1 MIARKW
7 KWTLCT
13 LLGLAGS
20 SGYAADVT
28 PLVEPNAMPS
38 ATAPLTLPN
47 TSALGGAPGTTL
59 TTHPDLNGECCI
71 PSASCDCLCGPP
83 GKYWVSSEWLFWT
96 ASGQP
101 LPALITTA
109 PPGAPRATAGTLGD
123 PNTQVLFGNQRVNDD
138 FRNGYRLRAGMWL
151 NDEQTFGIEGNFF
164 FLGRSRQGGVAG
176 ANGSVGSPII
186 TRPFNNAVT
195 GQQDAELVSFPG
207 VLAGT
212 VSADATSDVI
222 GGGFN
227 FLCNICCNPC
237 GRFDL
242 ITGFRYMNLRD
253 QVSITENLTALPGSG
268 VTPGTNIIVQD
279 RFNTNNDFYGGLI
292 GGYYERRFGSMFVG
306 VRSSIAL
313 GLSHQEIGI
322 NGSTTFIPP
331 GQTFPGGL
339 LTQNSNIGSY
349 TNDEFAVMPEVGVRF
364 GAQITP
370 RFRGFVG
377 YDWLYWSTVSRAGDQ
392 IDLNLN
398 PNQLPPAQQPYAGP
412 AFPAV
417 RTNVTDFWLQG
428 ISIGGEFRF

>member
-1 MIARKW
+1 MLTRKW
-7 KWTLCT
+7 KWTLSA

-20 SGYAADVT
+20 TGFAADAAA
-28 PLVEPNAMPS
+28 PAAANAMPS
-38 ATAPLTLPN
+38 ATAPLNLPETPATHGLLN
-47 TSALGGAPGTTL
+47 PTSPSALSS
-59 TTHPDLNGECCI
+59 DCCVT
-71 PSASCDCLCGPP
+71 SASCDCLCGPP
-83 GKYWVSSEWLFWT
+83 GRVWVSAEWLYWT
-96 ASGQP
+96 ASGQS
-101 LPALITTA
+101 LPALITAA
-109 PPGAPRATAGTLGD
+109 PPGSPRATAGTLGD
-123 PNTQVLFGNQRVNDD
+123 PNTLILFGNQRVNDD
-138 FRNGYRLRAGMWL
+138 FRNGFRARAGMWL
-151 NDEQTFGIEGNFF
+151 NDEQTFGIETNFF

-176 ANGSVGSPII
+176 SDGSQIV
-186 TRPFNNAVT
+186 TRPFSNAVT
-195 GQQDAELVSFPG
+195 GRQDAELVSFPG
-207 VLAGT
+207 SLAGT

-227 FLCNICCNPC
+227 FLCNICCDPC

-331 GQTFPGGL
+331 GTTYPGGL

-364 GAQITP
+364 GAQITS

-392 IDLNLN
+392 IDLNVN
-398 PNQLPPAQQPYAGP
+398 PNQLAPAMPPVAGP